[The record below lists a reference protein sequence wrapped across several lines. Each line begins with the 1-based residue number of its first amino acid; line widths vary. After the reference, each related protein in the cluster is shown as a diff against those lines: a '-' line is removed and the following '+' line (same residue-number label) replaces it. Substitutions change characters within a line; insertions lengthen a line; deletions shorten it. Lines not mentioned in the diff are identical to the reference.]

1 MQLQGFLHVLTAV
14 VEIKTG
20 TVTVS
25 RKGHQLIIQD
35 LPDHVSVFFLDF
47 RNSALILLSEHHGPL
62 TLILFPFEKRSQ
74 KILYGEITVCMLVI
88 HGIALGVWLTM
99 KRDTRY
105 LVMSQIVLCQIAT
118 KGKKNRTHC
127 FSLNL
132 LCVRVFENSASVSG
146 ERVSREKKT
155 NLTF

>member
-1 MQLQGFLHVLTAV
+1 M
-14 VEIKTG
+14 
-20 TVTVS
+20 
-25 RKGHQLIIQD
+25 
-35 LPDHVSVFFLDF
+35 
-47 RNSALILLSEHHGPL
+47 LSEHHGPL
-62 TLILFPFEKRSQ
+62 TLLLFPFEKRSQ
-74 KILYGEITVCMLVI
+74 KILYGEITVCALVI

-132 LCVRVFENSASVSG
+132 LCAHVFENSVSVSG